1 MQRAVGLRLSWPRKT
16 QPLGLRG
23 PTCVISPRCRDPSCP
38 ISGPWLVSPLQA
50 AFCSLLKFPALF
62 ALTQSVSVVYAAD
75 GTREPE
81 HRCPVII
88 VTIILRMIRR

>member
-62 ALTQSVSVVYAAD
+62 YALFALTLNGVCGV
-75 GTREPE
+75 
-81 HRCPVII
+81 CC
-88 VTIILRMIRR
+88 RRHSGA